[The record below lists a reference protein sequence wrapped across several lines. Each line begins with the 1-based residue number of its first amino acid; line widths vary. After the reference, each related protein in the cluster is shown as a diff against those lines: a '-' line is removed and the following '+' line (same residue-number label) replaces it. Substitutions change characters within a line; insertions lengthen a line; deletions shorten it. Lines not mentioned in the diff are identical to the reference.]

1 MKVNGKFLAALLLLI
16 VAGVIFILTGY
27 QTNDVPYMLMGVGMI
42 VAAFVIAISGRGNG
56 DGQ

>member
-1 MKVNGKFLAALLLLI
+1 MKVNGKFLTALLLLI